1 MQRRHLFRR
10 VFRHVHRRAG
20 ADEIAVTKGTI
31 DAANG
36 WPVFIGLL
44 VTGWCA
50 SLLPAIGMWP
60 VISHDRRRGIRAHSP
75 LSCIQDLKHEW
86 I

>member
-36 WPVFIGLL
+36 WPVFIGAGHRM
-44 VTGWCA
+44 VRQPDAGYRHVA
-50 SLLPAIGMWP
+50 SHQP
-60 VISHDRRRGIRAHSP
+60 
-75 LSCIQDLKHEW
+75 
-86 I
+86 